1 MNVSV
6 TAETV
11 EIRKVYQH
19 LGEYTRQSYS
29 SLTMVTST
37 TVPSLLAVATN
48 LPLVRFLA
56 KQSAKTFLD
65 WLIISD
71 CSLCIVNSLA
81 TILYVML
88 TQMVEDDNLCFSIF
102 LGFYLAICNRLLT
115 LSIVICRYVF
125 VLHSPMVETSGR
137 RRAFQCCILS
147 FTFVTPLL
155 MTAASVYYRDNA
167 YTILSKIYQYHI
179 YSGKYFSVCTH

>member
-6 TAETV
+6 TADSFL
-11 EIRKVYQH
+11 IMKVYQH
-19 LGEYTRQSYS
+19 LGEDTRQSYS

-48 LPLVRFLA
+48 LPLVHFLA

-88 TQMVEDDNLCFSIF
+88 TQMIEDDNLCFSIF

-125 VLHSPMVETSGR
+125 VLHSSMVETIGR

-147 FTFVTPLL
+147 FTFITPLL
-155 MTAASVYYRDNA
+155 MTAASIYYRDNA
-167 YTILSKIYQYHI
+167 YTILSKIYHI
-179 YSGKYFSVCTH
+179 YSGKYVSVCTH